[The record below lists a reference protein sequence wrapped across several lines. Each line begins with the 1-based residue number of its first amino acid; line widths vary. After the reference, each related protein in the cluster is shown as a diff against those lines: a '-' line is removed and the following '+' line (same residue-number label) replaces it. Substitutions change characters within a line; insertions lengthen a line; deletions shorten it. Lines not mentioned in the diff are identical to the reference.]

1 MIYDKYP
8 AGNGVM
14 YPIHLMSKAY
24 LKTAIAFI
32 KESGV
37 NAIYLESL
45 EKELRLKSLIKFTN
59 ITHL

>member
-37 NAIYLESL
+37 NEKYLESL
-45 EKELRLKSLIKFTN
+45 EKEYKKKSLIKFKN
-59 ITHL
+59 ITNL